1 VRLIQVKTADG
12 VPHVV
17 DAAQVDVSGLLGAL
31 RDKPVIAHNAAYD
44 LLTISKLAV
53 APTVGPV

>member
-1 VRLIQVKTADG
+1 
-12 VPHVV
+12 
-17 DAAQVDVSGLLGAL
+17 
-31 RDKPVIAHNAAYD
+31 VIAHNAAYD